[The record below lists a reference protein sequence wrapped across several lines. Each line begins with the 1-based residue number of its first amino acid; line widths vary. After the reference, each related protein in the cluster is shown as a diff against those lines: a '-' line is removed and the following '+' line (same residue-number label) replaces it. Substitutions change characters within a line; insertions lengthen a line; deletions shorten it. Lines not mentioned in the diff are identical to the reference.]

1 MNYLVHPSN
10 IVSRALGIDS
20 FKQMIS
26 DEQVQFSE
34 LVDTSVQI
42 ADEWTN
48 DWDED
53 QGFGSSDG
61 TYLLKDFIDTI
72 ISNFTNSVTVEPAS
86 EGGHGHAG
94 VCVEYLFLRYQGH
107 GSPTPR
113 VSLPPPLSAHA
124 SRMRDKSPICS

>member
-20 FKQMIS
+20 FKQMIN

-42 ADEWTN
+42 AEEWTN

-61 TYLLKDFIDTI
+61 TYLLKDFMDTI
-72 ISNFTNSVTVEPAS
+72 ISNFTNSVYNKSGYQTVFNPTLSVTYKYAES
-86 EGGHGHAG
+86 E
-94 VCVEYLFLRYQGH
+94 L
-107 GSPTPR
+107 
-113 VSLPPPLSAHA
+113 VSFE
-124 SRMRDKSPICS
+124 DDGQF

>member
-1 MNYLVHPSN
+1 MNYLVHPQH

-20 FKQMIS
+20 FTQMIN

-42 ADEWTN
+42 AEEWTN

-72 ISNFTNSVTVEPAS
+72 ISSYTNGYKTVFNP
-86 EGGHGHAG
+86 
-94 VCVEYLFLRYQGH
+94 YLSIVKL
-107 GSPTPR
+107 
-113 VSLPPPLSAHA
+113 
-124 SRMRDKSPICS
+124 

>member
-34 LVDTSVQI
+34 LVDTSVEI
-42 ADEWTN
+42 AEEWTN

-72 ISNFTNSVTVEPAS
+72 ILSYTNSTYNKSGYQTVFNP
-86 EGGHGHAG
+86 
-94 VCVEYLFLRYQGH
+94 
-107 GSPTPR
+107 
-113 VSLPPPLSAHA
+113 SLSVAKI
-124 SRMRDKSPICS
+124 S

>member
-1 MNYLVHPSN
+1 MNYLVNPSN

-20 FKQMIS
+20 FKQMIN
-26 DEQVQFSE
+26 DEQIQFSE

-42 ADEWTN
+42 AEEWTN

-72 ISNFTNSVTVEPAS
+72 ISNFTNSVYKKSGYQTVFNPTLS
-86 EGGHGHAG
+86 
-94 VCVEYLFLRYQGH
+94 VEYKYSESEL
-107 GSPTPR
+107 
-113 VSLPPPLSAHA
+113 VSFE
-124 SRMRDKSPICS
+124 DNGQF

>member
-1 MNYLVHPSN
+1 MNYLVHPSD

-34 LVDTSVQI
+34 LIDTSVEI
-42 ADEWTN
+42 AEEWTN

-61 TYLLKDFIDTI
+61 TYLLKDFMDTI
-72 ISNFTNSVTVEPAS
+72 IGSYTKGYKTIFSPYLTVS
-86 EGGHGHAG
+86 KI
-94 VCVEYLFLRYQGH
+94 
-107 GSPTPR
+107 S
-113 VSLPPPLSAHA
+113 
-124 SRMRDKSPICS
+124 

>member
-34 LVDTSVQI
+34 LVDTSIEI
-42 ADEWTN
+42 AEQWTDEYEGT
-48 DWDED
+48 DH
-53 QGFGSSDG
+53 GFGSSDG

-72 ISNFTNSVTVEPAS
+72 ISSYTKGYKTMF
-86 EGGHGHAG
+86 
-94 VCVEYLFLRYQGH
+94 
-107 GSPTPR
+107 SPT
-113 VSLPPPLSAHA
+113 LTII
-124 SRMRDKSPICS
+124 KF

>member
-42 ADEWTN
+42 AEEWTN

-61 TYLLKDFIDTI
+61 TYLLKDFMDTI
-72 ISNFTNSVTVEPAS
+72 ISNFTNSIYNKSGYQTVFNP
-86 EGGHGHAG
+86 
-94 VCVEYLFLRYQGH
+94 YL
-107 GSPTPR
+107 S
-113 VSLPPPLSAHA
+113 VAKIS
-124 SRMRDKSPICS
+124 

>member
-34 LVDTSVQI
+34 LVDTSVEI
-42 ADEWTN
+42 AEEWTN

-72 ISNFTNSVTVEPAS
+72 ISSHTKGYKTVFNP
-86 EGGHGHAG
+86 
-94 VCVEYLFLRYQGH
+94 YLSIVKL
-107 GSPTPR
+107 
-113 VSLPPPLSAHA
+113 
-124 SRMRDKSPICS
+124 

>member
-34 LVDTSVQI
+34 LVDTSVEI
-42 ADEWTN
+42 AEEWTN

-72 ISNFTNSVTVEPAS
+72 DIKEVESLAIKI
-86 EGGHGHAG
+86 
-94 VCVEYLFLRYQGH
+94 L
-107 GSPTPR
+107 GSQ
-113 VSLPPPLSAHA
+113 L
-124 SRMRDKSPICS
+124 

>member
-1 MNYLVHPSN
+1 MNYLVPPSN

-34 LVDTSVQI
+34 LVDTSVEI
-42 ADEWTN
+42 AEEWTN

-61 TYLLKDFIDTI
+61 TYLLKDFMDTI
-72 ISNFTNSVTVEPAS
+72 ISNFTNSIYNKSGYQTVFNP
-86 EGGHGHAG
+86 
-94 VCVEYLFLRYQGH
+94 
-107 GSPTPR
+107 
-113 VSLPPPLSAHA
+113 SLSVAKI
-124 SRMRDKSPICS
+124 S